1 MIDPKKIE
9 QIARQVH
16 ESMPKGLRDLGEDVE
31 KKIRQVLQSQLTR
44 LDLVSR
50 EEFDVQTQVLL
61 RTREKLALLEQRLND
76 LENRSPNQLSGGQ
89 QQRVAIARS
98 LCMNPQVMLF
108 DEVTA
113 ALDPEMVQEVLEV
126 IRDLAGSG
134 MTLLIVTHELAFA
147 RAVADR
153 IVFMEKGQIL
163 EQGSPHQFFDNPR
176 SQRARQFLAK
186 FSYTNVIKRKESA

>member
-76 LENRSPNQLSGGQ
+76 LENRSPSAQ
-89 QQRVAIARS
+89 
-98 LCMNPQVMLF
+98 
-108 DEVTA
+108 A
-113 ALDPEMVQEVLEV
+113 APDVE
-126 IRDLAGSG
+126 
-134 MTLLIVTHELAFA
+134 
-147 RAVADR
+147 
-153 IVFMEKGQIL
+153 EK
-163 EQGSPHQFFDNPR
+163 P
-176 SQRARQFLAK
+176 
-186 FSYTNVIKRKESA
+186 

>member
-61 RTREKLALLEQRLND
+61 RTREKLALLEQR
-76 LENRSPNQLSGGQ
+76 
-89 QQRVAIARS
+89 
-98 LCMNPQVMLF
+98 
-108 DEVTA
+108 
-113 ALDPEMVQEVLEV
+113 
-126 IRDLAGSG
+126 
-134 MTLLIVTHELAFA
+134 
-147 RAVADR
+147 
-153 IVFMEKGQIL
+153 IL
-163 EQGSPHQFFDNPR
+163 TIWKTVR
-176 SQRARQFLAK
+176 RARRQRRT
-186 FSYTNVIKRKESA
+186 SKRSRKTSNGPVRPVVVSVLR